1 MSLQPQSAAST
12 SPWAWARVIYV
23 ILALAAFCFPG
34 GLVDWLDERNAS
46 GWLAAPLALAHG
58 VDAVSTAFGVKPIGQ
73 MLRRRFT
80 AGVGDSDS

>member
-34 GLVDWLDERNAS
+34 GLVDWLDERNAT

-58 VDAVSTAFGVKPIGQ
+58 IDGVSTALGVKPIGQ
-73 MLRRRFT
+73 MLRKRF
-80 AGVGDSDS
+80 AAMVGDSDS